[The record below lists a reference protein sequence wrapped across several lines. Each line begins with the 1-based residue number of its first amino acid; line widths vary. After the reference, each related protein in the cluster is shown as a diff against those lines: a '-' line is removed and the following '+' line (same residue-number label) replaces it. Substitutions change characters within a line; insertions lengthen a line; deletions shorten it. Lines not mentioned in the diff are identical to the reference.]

1 MVEKNEGKQSGKTLN
16 LLGGEES
23 LFHATDTR
31 DKNLGTM
38 LLNQTVG
45 CIWEPTD
52 KTGGANQAVAMIRT
66 MEGISPRD
74 VIEGM
79 LTAQMLAVYNA
90 SMECMRRA
98 MIPEQS
104 FDGRKDNLN
113 QATKLTRTF
122 TT

>member
-1 MVEKNEGKQSGKTLN
+1 MVEKNEVKQSGKTLN
-16 LLGGEES
+16 LLGDEES